1 MQLRSGR
8 SSELPELTLALRIA
22 LDIKRVPVEGGSE
35 DAERLSEGEGFPEK
49 KKYNQQRFH
58 LNAGALNSKDR
69 TDSAKPAAIAIA
81 AAGPETRMKH
91 GPIREERHKVDR
103 HAFPGLPRVG
113 VTVLFEEMPGSFNL
127 GSLMRLADA
136 FMIEKILIPG
146 EPRSLDS
153 QRIRATAM
161 GSRRWVSVEFVPDAL
176 HEIKKRRRAGT
187 EEILAAEV
195 SEKSVPFQQY
205 KREGRPVLLVLGS
218 ESKGVS
224 NAAMEEADAILE
236 IPIGGM
242 LNSLNVITAAAILL
256 AHLAGDEAARIL
268 ENAPAKS
275 EGIAQDG

>member
-1 MQLRSGR
+1 
-8 SSELPELTLALRIA
+8 
-22 LDIKRVPVEGGSE
+22 
-35 DAERLSEGEGFPEK
+35 
-49 KKYNQQRFH
+49 
-58 LNAGALNSKDR
+58 
-69 TDSAKPAAIAIA
+69 
-81 AAGPETRMKH
+81 
-91 GPIREERHKVDR
+91 
-103 HAFPGLPRVG
+103 
-113 VTVLFEEMPGSFNL
+113 
-127 GSLMRLADA
+127 MRLADA
-136 FMIEKILIPG
+136 FMIEKILIAG

-161 GSRRWVSVEFVPDAL
+161 GSRRWVSVEFVQDAL
-176 HEIKKRRRAGT
+176 HEIRERRRAGA
-187 EEILAAEV
+187 EILAAEV

-205 KREGRPVLLVLGS
+205 KREGRSVLLVLGS

-268 ENAPAKS
+268 ENAPANS

>member
-1 MQLRSGR
+1 M
-8 SSELPELTLALRIA
+8 
-22 LDIKRVPVEGGSE
+22 
-35 DAERLSEGEGFPEK
+35 
-49 KKYNQQRFH
+49 
-58 LNAGALNSKDR
+58 
-69 TDSAKPAAIAIA
+69 AAI
-81 AAGPETRMKH
+81 PR
-91 GPIREERHKVDR
+91 RERHKVDR

-136 FMIEKILIPG
+136 FMIEKILIAG

-153 QRIRATAM
+153 QRIRATDM
-161 GSRRWVSVEFVPDAL
+161 GSRRWVSVEFVQDAL
-176 HEIKKRRRAGT
+176 HEIRERRRAGA
-187 EEILAAEV
+187 EILAAEV

-205 KREGRPVLLVLGS
+205 KREGRSVLLVLGS